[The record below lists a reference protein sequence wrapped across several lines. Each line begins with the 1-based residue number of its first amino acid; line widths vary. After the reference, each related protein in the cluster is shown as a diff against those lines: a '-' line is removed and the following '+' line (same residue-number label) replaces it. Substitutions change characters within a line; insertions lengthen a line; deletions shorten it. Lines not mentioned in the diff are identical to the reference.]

1 LHETKK
7 LTIPGIKLMLETV
20 MAYGQIII
28 ADLILSG
35 DNALIIGMA
44 AAGLAPEQRKRAILY
59 GMVIAAV
66 LRIIFAVIATTL
78 LSIPGILFIGSLLLF
93 WVCWRLFQDIQST
106 NNDQP
111 HSDTS
116 AMSNTDAAVPEKTMA
131 AALISITIADVS
143 MSLDNV
149 LAVAAIADGDRQIL
163 IFGLGLAIILMAF
176 AATIIMK
183 LLTKFP
189 WISWLGLIVLLYV
202 AGEMLY
208 RGFFD
213 IHSGVGPLLGLVEG
227 WEMSKG
233 H

>member
-1 LHETKK
+1 
-7 LTIPGIKLMLETV
+7 MLETV

-93 WVCWRLFQDIQST
+93 WVCWRLLQDIQST

-189 WISWLGLIVLLYV
+189 WSSWLGLIVLLYV

-213 IHSGVGPLLGLVEG
+213 IHSGVGPLLGIVEG

>member
-1 LHETKK
+1 
-7 LTIPGIKLMLETV
+7 MFETV
-20 MAYGQIII
+20 MAYGQIVI

-44 AAGLAPEQRKRAILY
+44 AAGLAPEMRKRAILY

-66 LRIIFAVIATTL
+66 LRIVFAVVATTL
-78 LSIPGILFIGSLLLF
+78 LGIPGILFIGSLLLF
-93 WVCWRLFQDIQST
+93 WVCWRLFQEIRVGAD
-106 NNDQP
+106 NR
-111 HSDTS
+111 SDN
-116 AMSNTDAAVPEKTMA
+116 AIEAGNTGQGNPATQRKTLA
-131 AALISITIADVS
+131 AALVSITIADVS

-149 LAVAAIADGDRQIL
+149 LAVAAIANGDRQIL
-163 IFGLGLAIILMAF
+163 IFGLALAILLMAF

-183 LLTKFP
+183 LLTKYP
-189 WISWLGLIVLLYV
+189 WISWLGLIVLVYV
-202 AGEMLY
+202 ASEMLY

-213 IHSGVGPLLGLVEG
+213 ISSGVGPLLGLVEG

>member
-1 LHETKK
+1 
-7 LTIPGIKLMLETV
+7 MFETV
-20 MAYGQIII
+20 MAYGQIVI

-44 AAGLAPEQRKRAILY
+44 AAGLAPELRKKAILY

-66 LRIIFAVIATTL
+66 LRIVFAVVATTL
-78 LSIPGILFIGSLLLF
+78 LGIPGILFIGSVLLF
-93 WVCWRLFQDIQST
+93 WVCWRLFREIREGIDREAQAALEAAGDSSQG
-106 NNDQP
+106 
-111 HSDTS
+111 DTG
-116 AMSNTDAAVPEKTMA
+116 TKHKTMA
-131 AALISITIADVS
+131 TALISITIADVS

-163 IFGLGLAIILMAF
+163 IFGLGLAILLMAF

-183 LLTKFP
+183 LLTKYP
-189 WISWLGLIVLLYV
+189 WISWVGLIVLLYV

-227 WEMSKG
+227 WEMSKS

>member
-1 LHETKK
+1 
-7 LTIPGIKLMLETV
+7 MFETV
-20 MAYGQIII
+20 MAYGQIVI

-44 AAGLAPEQRKRAILY
+44 AAGLAPELRKKAILY

-66 LRIIFAVIATTL
+66 LRIVFAVVATTL
-78 LSIPGILFIGSLLLF
+78 LGIPGILFIGSVLLF
-93 WVCWRLFQDIQST
+93 WVCWRLFREIREGIDREAQAALEAAGDSSQD
-106 NNDQP
+106 
-111 HSDTS
+111 DTS
-116 AMSNTDAAVPEKTMA
+116 AKHKTMA

-163 IFGLGLAIILMAF
+163 IFGLGLAILLMAF

-183 LLTKFP
+183 LLTKYP

-202 AGEMLY
+202 AGEMMY

-213 IHSGVGPLLGLVEG
+213 IHSGVGPLLGLVDG
-227 WEMSKG
+227 WEMSKS

>member
-1 LHETKK
+1 
-7 LTIPGIKLMLETV
+7 MFETV
-20 MAYGQIII
+20 MAYGQIVI

-44 AAGLAPEQRKRAILY
+44 AAGLAPEMRKRAILY

-66 LRIIFAVIATTL
+66 LRIVFAVVATTL
-78 LSIPGILFIGSLLLF
+78 LGIPGILFIGSLLLF
-93 WVCWRLFQDIQST
+93 WVCWRLFQEIRVGAD
-106 NNDQP
+106 NG
-111 HSDTS
+111 SDN
-116 AMSNTDAAVPEKTMA
+116 AIEAGNTGQGNPATQRKTLA
-131 AALISITIADVS
+131 AALVSITIADVS

-149 LAVAAIADGDRQIL
+149 LAVAAIANGDGQIL
-163 IFGLGLAIILMAF
+163 IFGLALAILLMAF

-183 LLTKFP
+183 LLTKYP
-189 WISWLGLIVLLYV
+189 WISWLGLIVLVYV
-202 AGEMLY
+202 ASEMLY

-213 IHSGVGPLLGLVEG
+213 ISSGVGPLLGLVEG

>member
-1 LHETKK
+1 
-7 LTIPGIKLMLETV
+7 MLETV

-189 WISWLGLIVLLYV
+189 WISWLGLFVLLYV
-202 AGEMLY
+202 AGEMFY

-213 IHSGVGPLLGLVEG
+213 LSTGVGPMLGIVEG
-227 WEMSKG
+227 WEISKG

>member
-1 LHETKK
+1 
-7 LTIPGIKLMLETV
+7 MFETV
-20 MAYGQIII
+20 MAYGQIVI

-44 AAGLAPEQRKRAILY
+44 AAGLAPELRKKAILY

-66 LRIIFAVIATTL
+66 LRIVFAVVATTL
-78 LSIPGILFIGSLLLF
+78 LGIPGILFIGSVLLF
-93 WVCWRLFQDIQST
+93 WVCWRLFREIREGIDREAQAALEAAGDSSQD
-106 NNDQP
+106 
-111 HSDTS
+111 DTS
-116 AMSNTDAAVPEKTMA
+116 AKHKTMA

-163 IFGLGLAIILMAF
+163 IFGLGLAILLMAF

-183 LLTKFP
+183 LLTKYP
-189 WISWLGLIVLLYV
+189 WISWVGLIVLLYV

-227 WEMSKG
+227 WEMSKS

>member
-1 LHETKK
+1 
-7 LTIPGIKLMLETV
+7 MFETV

-44 AAGLAPEQRKRAILY
+44 AAGLSPKLRKRAILY

-66 LRIIFAVIATTL
+66 LRIVFAVIATTL
-78 LSIPGILFIGSLLLF
+78 LDIPGILFIGSVLLF
-93 WVCWRLFQDIQST
+93 WVCWRLFQEIRDNMEREAQEAMLAA
-106 NNDQP
+106 NDLEQGYTGAP
-111 HSDTS
+111 R
-116 AMSNTDAAVPEKTMA
+116 KTMA
-131 AALISITIADVS
+131 GALISITIADVS

-149 LAVAAIADGDRQIL
+149 LAVAAIADGDKQIL

-176 AATIIMK
+176 AATLIMK
-183 LLTKFP
+183 LLTNYP

-202 AGEMLY
+202 AGEMMY

-213 IHSGVGPLLGLVEG
+213 IHHGVGPLFGLVEG
-227 WEMSKG
+227 WEISNS

>member
-1 LHETKK
+1 
-7 LTIPGIKLMLETV
+7 MFETV
-20 MAYGQIII
+20 MAYGQIVI

-44 AAGLAPEQRKRAILY
+44 AAGLAPELRKKAILY

-66 LRIIFAVIATTL
+66 LRIVFAVVATTL
-78 LSIPGILFIGSLLLF
+78 LGIPGILFIGSVLLF
-93 WVCWRLFQDIQST
+93 WVCWRLFREISEGIDREAQATLEAEGDSSQG
-106 NNDQP
+106 
-111 HSDTS
+111 DTG
-116 AMSNTDAAVPEKTMA
+116 TKHKTMA
-131 AALISITIADVS
+131 TALISITIADVS

-163 IFGLGLAIILMAF
+163 IFGLGLAILLMAF

-183 LLTKFP
+183 LLTKYP
-189 WISWLGLIVLLYV
+189 WISWVGLIVLLYV
-202 AGEMLY
+202 AGEMMY

-213 IHSGVGPLLGLVEG
+213 IHSGVGPLLGLVDG
-227 WEMSKG
+227 WEMSKS

>member
-1 LHETKK
+1 
-7 LTIPGIKLMLETV
+7 MFETV
-20 MAYGQIII
+20 MAYGQIVI

-44 AAGLAPEQRKRAILY
+44 AAGLAPELRKKAILY
-59 GMVIAAV
+59 GMVIAAI
-66 LRIIFAVIATTL
+66 LRIIFAVVATTL
-78 LSIPGILFIGSLLLF
+78 LDIPGILFIGSLLLF
-93 WVCWRLFQDIQST
+93 WVCWRLFQEIREGMGFEGQATLETAGDPSQGHKG
-106 NNDQP
+106 P
-111 HSDTS
+111 
-116 AMSNTDAAVPEKTMA
+116 PRKTMA

-149 LAVAAIADGDRQIL
+149 LAVAAIADGDKQIL
-163 IFGLGLAIILMAF
+163 IFGLGLAILLMAF
-176 AATIIMK
+176 AATVIMK
-183 LLTKFP
+183 LLTNYP

-202 AGEMLY
+202 AAEMMY

-213 IHSGVGPLLGLVEG
+213 ISSGVGPLLGLFEG